1 MILLFPLLFVMV
13 EGYPSLLVDEEDM
26 NESGWDTVEHDNS
39 SDKSSAALLSDLLLV
54 LRGEM
59 EISTTT
65 ASISAN
71 DHNEETRKHQE
82 NLMSKEDQ
90 DCKKASYSSYH
101 STTVVPGG
109 KENQNLPGD
118 KTMGATNIDGGR
130 TEQDFDEPQRILPEN
145 TEQFT
150 QNESESDAAEENCK
164 PERWCHTTFSNE
176 YQTRK
181 EEECKETFARWVI
194 TTMDN

>member
-1 MILLFPLLFVMV
+1 
-13 EGYPSLLVDEEDM
+13 
-26 NESGWDTVEHDNS
+26 
-39 SDKSSAALLSDLLLV
+39 
-54 LRGEM
+54 
-59 EISTTT
+59 
-65 ASISAN
+65 
-71 DHNEETRKHQE
+71 
-82 NLMSKEDQ
+82 
-90 DCKKASYSSYH
+90 
-101 STTVVPGG
+101 
-109 KENQNLPGD
+109 
-118 KTMGATNIDGGR
+118 MGATNIDGGR

-150 QNESESDAAEENCK
+150 QDESESDAAEENCK